1 MLLIMQRVMRRE
13 MQRFIEIGVYKFFSI
28 MKISKCNAMLYP
40 TRDDQ
45 AIFVS
50 FFLRTAS
57 LQMLAVALAMPA
69 LCALQ
74 VKKINSPKFH
84 LSTPRGV

>member
-1 MLLIMQRVMRRE
+1 

-45 AIFVS
+45 VIFVS